1 MNNEAEFEEE
11 VYKWWSSLHRDPGA
25 RARMRHQ
32 ADILGIMMNEEFYN
46 LVIKVPYVRRE
57 NLACI
62 AMALSHVDYDSKN
75 SVPCMMGRKS
85 GQSEHTVSEQRFRR
99 IIESDS
105 EEAVRQLIRVLPMIG
120 SEGDVRDIART
131 FRFWNSDSKI
141 SQKRW
146 IEEYYLSNNKT
157 KEE

>member
-1 MNNEAEFEEE
+1 MNDEAEFEEE
-11 VYKWWSSLHRDPGA
+11 VHRWWRALHKDPGA
-25 RARMRHQ
+25 RAKMRRQ
-32 ADILGIMMNEEFYN
+32 ADIMGIMMNEDYYN
-46 LVIKVPYVRRE
+46 LVIRVPYVRRDD
-57 NLACI
+57 LACI

-75 SVPCMMGRKS
+75 SVARMMGRKS
-85 GQSEHTVSEQRFRR
+85 GQSEHAVSEQRFRR

-120 SEGDVRDIART
+120 SEGDVRDVART

>member
-1 MNNEAEFEEE
+1 MNNEAKFEEE
-11 VYKWWSSLHRDPGA
+11 VYRWWLSLQRDPGE
-25 RARMRHQ
+25 RARMRRQ
-32 ADILGIMMNEEFYN
+32 ADTLGIMMNEGFYD
-46 LVIKVPYVRRE
+46 LVARVPYVMRDD
-57 NLACI
+57 LACI
-62 AMALSHVDYDSKN
+62 AMALCHVDADRKD
-75 SVPCMMGRKS
+75 SVPRMMGRKNS
-85 GQSEHTVSEQRFRR
+85 QSEHTVSELRFRR

-120 SEGDVRDIART
+120 SEGNVRDIART

-146 IEEYYLSNNKT
+146 IEEYYLSNNKS